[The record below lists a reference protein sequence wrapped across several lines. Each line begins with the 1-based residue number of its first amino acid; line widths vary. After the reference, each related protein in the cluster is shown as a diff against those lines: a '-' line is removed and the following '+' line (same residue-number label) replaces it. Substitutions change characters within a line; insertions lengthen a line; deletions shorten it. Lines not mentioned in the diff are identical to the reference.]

1 VPSTTAI
8 PVPDLSIEG
17 IVARLELTTVDWGAV
32 AAAGYFG
39 NSRPWEA

>member
-1 VPSTTAI
+1 M

-17 IVARLELTTVDWGAV
+17 IVARLELTTADWGEV

-39 NSRPWEA
+39 NSRPWDR